1 MRPPAAMA
9 EPDIPVPDSSANRGQ
24 EEPEHEVLPAVPQ
37 PGLPVVDAIERGLAT
52 GAVAMDALA
61 SALVSS
67 VTRQLGNENYELRRE
82 KDELRE
88 ALDDRRDELEATR
101 RCNAVMAERLDSDR
115 GGRHL
120 RNVGITVGTGLVS
133 SAAFGQLRDGLTG
146 VPILLFIGGI
156 ALIALSWFVPRQR
169 RATESKGNKN

>member
-1 MRPPAAMA
+1 MA
-9 EPDIPVPDSSANRGQ
+9 EPDIPIPDSSANRGQ
-24 EEPEHEVLPAVPQ
+24 EESPHEVLPAVPEL
-37 PGLPVVDAIERGLAT
+37 GLPVVDAIERGLAT
-52 GAVAMDALA
+52 GPVAMDALA

-88 ALDDRRDELEATR
+88 ALDVRRDELEAAR

-120 RNVGITVGTGLVS
+120 RNVGITVGTGLA
-133 SAAFGQLRDGLTG
+133 SAAVFAELHAGAAG
-146 VPILLFIGGI
+146 VPILLFISGV
-156 ALIALSWFVPRQR
+156 ALVALSWFVPRQR
-169 RATESKGNKN
+169 RPIAPKRNKD

>member
-1 MRPPAAMA
+1 MA

-24 EEPEHEVLPAVPQ
+24 EEPAYEALPAVPQ
-37 PGLPVVDAIERGLAT
+37 QGLPVVDAIERGLAT
-52 GAVAMDALA
+52 GPVTMDALA

-82 KDELRE
+82 KEELRE
-88 ALDDRRDELEATR
+88 ALDARRDELEAAR

-120 RNVGITVGTGLVS
+120 RNVGITVGTGLVGA
-133 SAAFGQLRDGLTG
+133 AAFGELHAGLAG
-146 VPILLFIGGI
+146 IPILLFIGGI
-156 ALIALSWFVPRQR
+156 ALIALSWLVPRQR
-169 RATESKGNKN
+169 KAIAPKGNKN

>member
-1 MRPPAAMA
+1 MV

-24 EEPEHEVLPAVPQ
+24 EGPADEVLPPVPQ
-37 PGLPVVDAIERGLAT
+37 SGLPVVDAIERGLAT
-52 GAVAMDALA
+52 GPVAMDAIA

-88 ALDDRRDELEATR
+88 ALDARREDLEDAR

-120 RNVGITVGTGLVS
+120 RNVGITVGTGLA
-133 SAAFGQLRDGLTG
+133 SAAVFGEHAG
-146 VPILLFIGGI
+146 VAGAPILLFIGGM
-156 ALIALSWFVPRQR
+156 ALIALSWFVPRR
-169 RATESKGNKN
+169 RGPIASKRKGN